1 MRARRSFAPGF
12 WLGVGAVL
20 LAGVVP
26 AAADGPLAIPQGK
39 LSADQIQTLYR
50 QILTR
55 WSGEAGNQAADD
67 LIALETAVV
76 EDADPRTKRTL
87 LKAEQVVIHEVGQVD
102 LEVLVP
108 IAMLHHEAY
117 RRHLE
122 LGERGRALAMA
133 HTRQMARDLA
143 LLYWEQSGSEGAG
156 RVAGEVLTSLGGML
170 QENAQQLPAAELFH
184 QAVQLD
190 GHNATALLGLATIY
204 EKNAQYETAI
214 KSLRSL
220 LEAEPKHAEG
230 RLRLAVNL
238 RRLGSKDGDAEA
250 RRLLEA
256 LASSDGSWVGP
267 IAVQE
272 LARLQR
278 EEGTL
283 GEAEKVLRAGL
294 ARFPD
299 DGRLAI
305 QLAALLD
312 RKGSAKEAAELVDR
326 VLGDGPAGKS
336 VSGRFLYNTVRQD
349 LFAPGRTFLTETS
362 RSRLQMLSQ
371 ALSAASAGSGEE
383 TGS

>member
-12 WLGVGAVL
+12 WLGVGAVF

-26 AAADGPLAIPQGK
+26 AASDGPLAIPQGK
-39 LSADQIQTLYR
+39 LSADQIQALYR

-55 WSGEAGNQAADD
+55 WSGEGGNQAADD

-76 EDADPRTKRTL
+76 EDADPRTKRAL

-122 LGERGRALAMA
+122 IGERGRALAMA

-170 QENAQQLPAAELFH
+170 QENAQQLPAAELFQ

-190 GHNATALLGLATIY
+190 GRNATALLGLATIY
-204 EKNAQYETAI
+204 EKNAQYETTV
-214 KSLRSL
+214 KTLRSL

-238 RRLGSKDGDAEA
+238 RRMGSKDDDAEA

-256 LASSDGSWVGP
+256 LASSDSSWVGP

-272 LARLQR
+272 LARLLR

-283 GEAEKVLRAGL
+283 AEAEKVLRAGV

-305 QLAALLD
+305 QLAAVLD
-312 RKGSAKEAAELVDR
+312 RKGSAKEAAELVEK
-326 VLGDGPAGKS
+326 VLGGGPAGKS

-371 ALSAASAGSGEE
+371 ALSAAAAGSREE
-383 TGS
+383 AGS